1 MKTSNKLLIALAVS
15 LIVIPIVVIAINIKV
30 NYRDKKTFFKQ
41 LEENNDFNFP
51 LSGFL
56 KKELIAFSAINF
68 VDGNDVHINVEVIKS
83 KKSGI
88 KVPSELANTYDFNVD
103 NKQTLQIKLKKPTK
117 KMKHSITLYIYTSDI
132 NMLSIS
138 NAAGFTLKISTDS
151 LNMEA
156 THINRLSFDEKTNI
170 KSLKLVSGA
179 VENLNISDTKGIEHI
194 DLVLKGSNFYT
205 SNSAYES
212 LKIHSSGKSNIDIY
226 GDKIDKE
233 KFKIG
238 LLYIETKGSSSLN
251 LENVKVGKSSG
262 SLSDSTKVSMPVKV
276 LRTMFTN

>member
-1 MKTSNKLLIALAVS
+1 MKTSNKLLITLAVS

-88 KVPSELANTYDFNVD
+88 KVPSELANTYDFSVD

-132 NMLSIS
+132 NLLSIS

>member
-88 KVPSELANTYDFNVD
+88 KVPSELANTYDFSVD